1 LLKAW
6 AKANGIQYRSS
17 PSTTIIAD
25 NFKLLKRVARAA

>member
-1 LLKAW
+1 LKAW

-17 PSTTIIAD
+17 QSTTIIAD